1 MNQKELLQDLL
12 KKREELQKEMIEIQ
26 NQYNNRK
33 DQYLR
38 LQGSIDVID
47 LLLREEEAGQPIKKK
62 LLFWTKQQKQ

>member
-47 LLLREEEAGQPIKKK
+47 LLLREEEACQPIEED
-62 LLFWTKQQKQ
+62 TVV

>member
-12 KKREELQKEMIEIQ
+12 KKREELQKEMLEIE

-47 LLLREEEAGQPIKKK
+47 LLLREEEAGEPIEEEDFD
-62 LLFWTKQQKQ
+62 L

>member
-12 KKREELQKEMIEIQ
+12 KKREELQKEIIEIQ
-26 NQYNNRK
+26 NEYNNKK

-47 LLLREEEAGQPIKKK
+47 LLVREEKAGKPLDDDI
-62 LLFWTKQQKQ
+62 T

>member
-12 KKREELQKEMIEIQ
+12 KKREELQKEIIEIQ
-26 NQYNNRK
+26 SQYNNKK

-47 LLLREEEAGQPIKKK
+47 LLLREEESGEPIDDG
-62 LLFWTKQQKQ
+62 TVV

>member
-12 KKREELQKEMIEIQ
+12 KKREELQKEIIEIQ
-26 NQYNNRK
+26 NQYNNKK

-47 LLLREEEAGQPIKKK
+47 LLLREEEAGAPIDD
-62 LLFWTKQQKQ
+62 TVV

>member
-26 NQYNNRK
+26 NQYNNKK

-38 LQGSIDVID
+38 LQGSIDVMD
-47 LLLREEEAGQPIKKK
+47 LLLREEEAGKP
-62 LLFWTKQQKQ
+62 LDDDTLS

>member
-12 KKREELQKEMIEIQ
+12 KKREELQKEIIEIQ

-47 LLLREEEAGQPIKKK
+47 LLLREEEAGQPIEED
-62 LLFWTKQQKQ
+62 TVV

>member
-12 KKREELQKEMIEIQ
+12 KKREELQKEIIEIQ
-26 NQYNNRK
+26 NQYNNKK

-47 LLLREEEAGQPIKKK
+47 LLLREEEVGEPIVDD
-62 LLFWTKQQKQ
+62 TVV

>member
-26 NQYNNRK
+26 NQYNNIK
-33 DQYLR
+33 DNYLR

-47 LLLREEEAGQPIKKK
+47 LLLREEEAGQPIEED
-62 LLFWTKQQKQ
+62 TVV

>member
-12 KKREELQKEMIEIQ
+12 KKREELQKEIIEIQ
-26 NQYNNRK
+26 NQYNNKK

-47 LLLREEEAGQPIKKK
+47 LLLREEEAGQPIEED
-62 LLFWTKQQKQ
+62 TVI

>member
-26 NQYNNRK
+26 NQYNNKK

-47 LLLREEEAGQPIKKK
+47 LLLR
-62 LLFWTKQQKQ
+62 

>member
-12 KKREELQKEMIEIQ
+12 KKREELQKEIIEIQ
-26 NQYNNRK
+26 SQYNNRK

-47 LLLREEEAGQPIKKK
+47 LLLREEEAGQPIEDD
-62 LLFWTKQQKQ
+62 TVV

>member
-12 KKREELQKEMIEIQ
+12 KKREDLQKEIIEIQ
-26 NQYNNRK
+26 NEYNNKK

-47 LLLREEEAGQPIKKK
+47 LLVREEKAGKPLDDDI
-62 LLFWTKQQKQ
+62 T